1 MELNAQRQD
10 LKWGTYTKGVKVF
23 YTKKGSESLESSLM
37 KSKHA
42 FTKCSTR
49 RSTNNPR
56 ETVQTEDDST
66 TGESDDIDGDK
77 EVESDREDKKWPENT
92 ERFLIKEGKI
102 DQYVAAIGH

>member
-1 MELNAQRQD
+1 
-10 LKWGTYTKGVKVF
+10 
-23 YTKKGSESLESSLM
+23 M

-49 RSTNNPR
+49 RSTNNPK

-77 EVESDREDKKWPENT
+77 EVESDREDKK
-92 ERFLIKEGKI
+92 
-102 DQYVAAIGH
+102 